1 MADLEAMGLLYAPH
15 TSAGRVPTEKGLRL
29 FVDGLLE
36 IGQLA
41 PDERAQIEARIH
53 GTGRGIEDVL
63 TQATTM
69 LSGLSRC
76 AGLVVAAKQDT
87 VLKHVEFVA
96 VAPGKAL
103 VVIVGE
109 DGQVENRLID
119 TPLGLPVSALSE
131 ASNYL
136 SARLRGRTLEDARA
150 EITVEL
156 DTERAE
162 LDVLTA
168 KIVAEGLATLA
179 SSDSPDEKV
188 LIVRGTSH
196 LLDSVEAQI
205 DLERVRTLFD
215 DIERKADL
223 IRLMELAKQ
232 GDGVRIFIGSENR
245 LFSLSRL
252 FDRGRALCE
261 CAGQG
266 RGRDRGSWPDTI
278 ELWKDHSDGRSH
290 RKGDRPSSGLSESD
304 MSDDGQQETEL
315 QAEAMELDNLRAEAA
330 DLRDRLLRALA
341 ETENTRRRA
350 EREKQDASQYAVTKF
365 ARDML
370 QIADNFARALAAA
383 PGCAARFRRPQIK
396 AVLEGVEATERQ
408 LLQTLERPRRCHHRH
423 NRRQVRSQSA
433 PGHCGSAGRRQACRQ
448 HRRCRAVGL

>member
-1 MADLEAMGLLYAPH
+1 LDTPHSRSAAAGLSERPREVFRHLVEAFLTSGEPVGSRTLSQRLPISLSPASIRNVMADLESMGLLYAPH

-41 PDERAQIEARIH
+41 PDERLAIEARIS

-76 AGLVVAAKQDT
+76 AGLLVAAKQDT

-119 TPLGLPVSALSE
+119 TPMGLPVSTLSE

-136 SARLRGRTLEDARA
+136 SARLRGRTLDSARA
-150 EITVEL
+150 EILAEL

-162 LDVLTA
+162 LDTLTA

-179 SSDSPDEKV
+179 SPDGPDEKV

-215 DIERKADL
+215 DIERKNDL
-223 IRLMELAKQ
+223 IRLLELAKQ

-245 LFSLSRL
+245 LFSLSGSSIVAAPYANAQGKIVGVIGVLGPTRL
-252 FDRGRALCE
+252 NYGRII
-261 CAGQG
+261 
-266 RGRDRGSWPDTI
+266 PMV
-278 ELWKDHSDGRSH
+278 DHTAKVVG
-290 RKGDRPSSGLSESD
+290 
-304 MSDDGQQETEL
+304 
-315 QAEAMELDNLRAEAA
+315 
-330 DLRDRLLRALA
+330 RLL
-341 ETENTRRRA
+341 
-350 EREKQDASQYAVTKF
+350 
-365 ARDML
+365 
-370 QIADNFARALAAA
+370 
-383 PGCAARFRRPQIK
+383 G
-396 AVLEGVEATERQ
+396 
-408 LLQTLERPRRCHHRH
+408 
-423 NRRQVRSQSA
+423 
-433 PGHCGSAGRRQACRQ
+433 
-448 HRRCRAVGL
+448 